1 VKFDARV
8 SFGVILLNLRTSNF
22 ELRTFLMDPLPLLKS
37 LVAANS
43 VNPSLVAGAPGEAEA
58 AEVARAALAAA
69 GLDVVLQEA
78 APGRPNVIGVLEG
91 RQPGPTVMFCGHL
104 DTVGVEGMTDP
115 FVPRVEDGRLY
126 GRGAQDMKGGV
137 AAMIAAAGALAGR
150 WTHGRLVV
158 AAVVDEEHM
167 SLGAE
172 ALVRDWRADM
182 AIVTEPTD
190 LQMAIGHK
198 GFAWIEVVTMGRA
211 AHGSRP
217 AEGRD
222 AIARMGRVL
231 CQLEARDRELQAAH
245 PDPIQG
251 TGSLHASII
260 SGGRELSSYPD
271 RCTLVYE
278 RRTVGE
284 EDERTIE
291 SEAHAVFTRLRQC
304 DPEFEATAR
313 LTAYRAPYCLDAAHP
328 LARTLGDALAR
339 AGRPKAPVGMT
350 FWTDA
355 AILGGAGIP
364 ALLFGPGGAGLHS
377 TSEYVTLDDVYT
389 CRDVLAEVAARL
401 AHEGAAVAGG
411 L

>member
-1 VKFDARV
+1 
-8 SFGVILLNLRTSNF
+8 
-22 ELRTFLMDPLPLLKS
+22 MDPLPVLKS

-43 VNPSLVAGAPGEAEA
+43 VNPSLVEGAPGEAEA
-58 AEVARAALAAA
+58 AGVAKAALASA

-78 APGRPNVIGVLEG
+78 APGRANVIGVLEG

-115 FVPRVEDGRLY
+115 FVPRVDRGRLY

-137 AAMIAAAGALAGR
+137 AAMIAAAGTLASR
-150 WTHGRLVV
+150 WTRGRLVV

-198 GFAWIEVVTMGRA
+198 GFAWVEVVTKGRA

-231 CQLEARDRELQAAH
+231 ALLETRDRELQAAK
-245 PDPIQG
+245 PDAIQG

-260 SGGRELSSYPD
+260 AGGRELSSYPD

-278 RRTVGE
+278 RRTVGS
-284 EDERTIE
+284 EDERVV
-291 SEAHAVFTRLRQC
+291 EAEARAIVDRLSQA
-304 DPEFEATAR
+304 DPEFQATVR
-313 LTAYRAPYCLDAAHP
+313 LTGHRAPYCLDAAHP

-339 AGRPKAPVGMT
+339 AGRPNAPVGMT

-355 AILGGAGIP
+355 GILGGAGIP
-364 ALLFGPGGAGLHS
+364 TLLFGPGGAGLHS
-377 TSEYVTLDDVYT
+377 TTEYVTLDDVYT
-389 CRDVLAEVAARL
+389 CRDVLVDVASRL
-401 AHEGAAVAGG
+401 TAS